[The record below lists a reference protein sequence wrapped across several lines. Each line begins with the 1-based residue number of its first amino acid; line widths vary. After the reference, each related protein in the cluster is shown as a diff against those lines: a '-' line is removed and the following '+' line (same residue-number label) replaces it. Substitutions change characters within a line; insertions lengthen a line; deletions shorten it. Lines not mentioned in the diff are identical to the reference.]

1 MCDNTSSRSYSRM
14 AIGTGEHCEYFA
26 AAPTAAGFASPGGVK
41 GTREHIGQGP
51 TTCESCHYW
60 LPFGMM
66 PQVGQ
71 CDNLSSLHFGRPAFS
86 DKLTE
91 ECFVTRSLDDL
102 EFMWCQTHR
111 QTIHSTDLPYHR
123 SCSLYVS
130 SVSLPVEDSMEL
142 TLAGD

>member
-1 MCDNTSSRSYSRM
+1 
-14 AIGTGEHCEYFA
+14 
-26 AAPTAAGFASPGGVK
+26 
-41 GTREHIGQGP
+41 
-51 TTCESCHYW
+51 
-60 LPFGMM
+60 MM

-71 CDNLSSLHFGRPAFS
+71 CDNPSSRHFRRPAFA

-111 QTIHSTDLPYHR
+111 QTIHATDLPYHG
-123 SCSLYVS
+123 SCGLYVS